1 MDSEILYVI
10 LLLIIIAIIAYIFY
24 NCNCNCKCDTREGFY
39 AKCENGIPELKY
51 YDAWQNWAGKGENE
65 WCRTCN
71 DGYRLKFDPESDSHN
86 LVWKGP
92 DIGFTNRCVRN
103 GYIDE
108 GVDNTDGPDDTGN
121 VNDIGVVGSVDN
133 TDESDDTGDV
143 NDIGV
148 VGSVDNTDESDDT
161 GNVNDIG
168 VVGSVDNTDESDDTG
183 DDETTT
189 TPVGSVVDETNCG
202 EGKYKLGSMGPCVP
216 CPPNTYKGSNDTRC
230 ISCKTSCPD
239 NEELKNPCS
248 MGSTSDNTSCVPC
261 QPGKYKPGTGAPCV
275 LCPVNTYKG
284 SDDTR
289 CISCKTSCPSGHQL
303 INRCNPGSTK
313 DNSICQFIPI
323 TASYSRLDNVSR
335 KAPKTVHRIGPFTSL
350 EQAKHVCNQS
360 QPSTSPNNRCKAI
373 YKEKT
378 FFGPEKYYNVNFV
391 VENKINEDNENYYD
405 NDFFGWDEKWV
416 RN

>member
-92 DIGFTNRCVRN
+92 DIGFTNRCV
-103 GYIDE
+103 
-108 GVDNTDGPDDTGN
+108 
-121 VNDIGVVGSVDN
+121 
-133 TDESDDTGDV
+133 
-143 NDIGV
+143 
-148 VGSVDNTDESDDT
+148 TDESDDT

-168 VVGSVDNTDESDDTG
+168 VVGGVDNTDESDDTG

-189 TPVGSVVDETNCG
+189 TPVGSGDDETTTTPVGSGDDETTTTPVGSVDDETNCG
-202 EGKYKLGSMGPCVP
+202 EGKYKFGPKGQCVP

-230 ISCKTSCPD
+230 MSCKTTCPN
-239 NEELKNPCS
+239 NEELKNRCS

-261 QPGKYKPGTGAPCV
+261 PAGKHKPRTGAPCIS
-275 LCPVNTYKG
+275 CPADTYKG
-284 SDDTR
+284 SGDTE
-289 CISCKTSCPSGHQL
+289 CKSCNKTSCPPGQQL
-303 INRCNPGSTK
+303 IKRCDPGSTE
-313 DNSICQFIPI
+313 DESRCRDIPGLPI
-323 TASYSRLDNVSR
+323 PEPYNKSGNASR
-335 KAPKTVHRIGPFTSL
+335 KAPKTGHRFGPFPSL
-350 EQAKHVCNQS
+350 ESAKNNCNGSHQS
-360 QPSTSPNNRCKAI
+360 PFTPPNNKCKAI
-373 YKEKT
+373 YKQNKL
-378 FFGPEKYYNVNFV
+378 FGQDEYYYVDLE
-391 VENKINEDNENYYD
+391 VENKINEGKENYY
-405 NDFFGWDEKWV
+405 NENVGGWNEKWV